1 MRRASLAEASG
12 RWSIEP
18 AMLNLREAVEQ
29 MINSLRD
36 ALPEKRDPS
45 YQDEV
50 GIRGYDARML
60 RATLEDLDRA
70 LKATA

>member
-18 AMLNLREAVEQ
+18 AMLDLREAVEQ
-29 MINSLRD
+29 MINPLRD

-50 GIRGYDARML
+50 SIRGYDARML
-60 RATLEDLDRA
+60 RAGLEDLDRA